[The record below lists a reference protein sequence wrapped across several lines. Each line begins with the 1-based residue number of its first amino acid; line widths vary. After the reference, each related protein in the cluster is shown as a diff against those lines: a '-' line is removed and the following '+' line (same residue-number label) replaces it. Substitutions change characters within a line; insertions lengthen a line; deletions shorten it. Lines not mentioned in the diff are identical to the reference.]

1 MTKKYHVLMTENQL
15 DNLYRFVNANRHR
28 NGYLPELVA
37 VLRKASKEV
46 KK

>member
-28 NGYLPELVA
+28 NGYLFEIVD
-37 VLRKASKEV
+37 VLKKASKS
-46 KK
+46 